1 MNQHENSVYGRK
13 IFFIEPQ
20 SNISQFVIPKLI
32 ENEYEIYSLDNY
44 KQAKAC
50 LKKNPDSIVFVCIN
64 PKLTINGW
72 YHFIKSFEEDEV
84 LSTMVV
90 GILVQYLTKSDRELL
105 LIHTELPAGLVTM
118 VSDPDTMARQFMEI
132 FEINGAK
139 GRRKYV
145 RADCST
151 DKTAYITLTAEN
163 QRMQFP
169 LEDISSVGLAFSC
182 SNDKIQNFP
191 EKSLFRNC
199 IINLK
204 SETVICDCAVIMQ
217 KTNEK
222 KAIIVMLFTKES
234 SFQTKT
240 ILHTYV
246 YNRNQVSMEPKYIL
260 EPEDPVDYEHFKP
273 KTTDAQTN
281 SDELEVLEDLEEV

>member
-1 MNQHENSVYGRK
+1 MNQHENSVFGRK

-32 ENEYEIYSLDNY
+32 ENEYEIYILDNY
-44 KQAKAC
+44 KQAKAA

-64 PKLTINGW
+64 PKLTISGW
-72 YHFIKSFEEDEV
+72 YNFIKSFEEDDV
-84 LSTMVV
+84 LSTMVM

-105 LIHTELPAGLVTM
+105 LIHTELPAGLVTI
-118 VSDPDTMARQFMEI
+118 VSDPDTMAKQFIDI

-145 RADCST
+145 RADCSS
-151 DKTAYITLTAEN
+151 DKTAYITLTAQN
-163 QRMQFP
+163 QKMQFP

-182 SNDKIQNFP
+182 SNDRLQYFP

-217 KTNEK
+217 KAGEK
-222 KAIIVMLFTKES
+222 KSVVVILFAKES

-246 YNRNQVSMEPKYIL
+246 YSRNQVNMESKYIL
-260 EPEDPVDYEHFKP
+260 DPEDALDYEHIKP
-273 KTTDAQTN
+273 KSAEADNTI
-281 SDELEVLEDLEEV
+281 EELEDLEEV